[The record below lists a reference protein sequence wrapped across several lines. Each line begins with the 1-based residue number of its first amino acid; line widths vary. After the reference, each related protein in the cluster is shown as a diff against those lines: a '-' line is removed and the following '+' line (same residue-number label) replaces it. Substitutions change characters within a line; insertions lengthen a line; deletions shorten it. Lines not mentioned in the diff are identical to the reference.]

1 MKIIK
6 ISIKNFK
13 SLTDVEVELNGK
25 SIIVL
30 GPNNAGKS
38 SFIDAAFDILQNGS
52 MPTRPIKV
60 GEDHAEIAVE
70 VGEPGNIKYIVKKSF
85 TPKKQEG
92 YLSITTPDGA
102 SYSSPVEHLKKL
114 FGTISFDMD
123 GLLASKNEAEMA
135 KKLKLFLGIDTT
147 ISDAKADE
155 AYKER
160 TIVNREIKAIE
171 PLVKEKVSIEDLEKR
186 KVELQEEVKQREPK
200 KVEMR
205 ELEQRIG
212 KGEIFIST
220 TETSIRIYN
229 NEVSNINVA
238 IDKAKKEIE
247 ELQNVI
253 KAHEANEIDIKARLL
268 IEKNNLAEAKPLL
281 EQVKEKKKTI
291 VTELENTASSEVF
304 LANVEKEIEEAEK
317 NNKLFEELET
327 KKKKSQELTDTY
339 TAELKK
345 SADIYKASSTEDVQF
360 TEDGGILYKGLPL
373 DRKQINTAGLA
384 ELALSLVLKS
394 KSALQSVRFD
404 ASFMDNKTFAEC
416 AQKIEDAGFQAFVEM
431 VDKDGEELEI
441 QVKESLIN

>member
-52 MPTRPIKV
+52 MPTRPIKI

-147 ISDAKADE
+147 VSDAKADE

-160 TIVNREIKAIE
+160 TNVNREIKTLE
-171 PLVKEKVSIEDLEKR
+171 PLVKEKVSIEELEKR
-186 KVELQEEVKQREPK
+186 KVELQEDVKQREPK
-200 KVEMR
+200 KSQLYAFE
-205 ELEQRIG
+205 ERIL
-212 KGEIFIST
+212 KGGTFISN
-220 TETSIRIYN
+220 TEGSIRLYKNDI
-229 NEVSNINVA
+229 VNINTA

-247 ELQNVI
+247 ELQNAI
-253 KAHEANEIDIKARLL
+253 KAHEINEIDIRTRLL
-268 IEKNNLAEAKPLL
+268 KEEETLEEAKLLL
-281 EQVKEKKKTI
+281 EQVKEQKKTI
-291 VTELENTASSEVF
+291 VQELENTASSEIF
-304 LANVEKEIEEAEK
+304 LTNVEKEIEEAEK
-317 NNKLFEELET
+317 NNKLLEELEA
-327 KKKKSQELTDTY
+327 KRKKSLELTDTY
-339 TAELKK
+339 IAEKKK
-345 SADIYKASSTEDVQF
+345 SADIYKASSTDEVQF
-360 TEDGGILYKGLPL
+360 TEEGGILYKGLPL

-394 KSALQSVRFD
+394 NSALQSVRFD

-441 QVKESLIN
+441 QVKESLTN